1 MKGRKQMKPRF
12 VIAILLVL
20 ALAVPASMLA
30 QQSEAEKE
38 IRALLEEHR
47 TAAMKGSA
55 EGARIADKNYP
66 DDFVRIPGD
75 GRIFTKAEFL
85 EGFKAGNVTVES
97 LDYSD
102 LKIRI
107 DGKMAVVTGIETG
120 KGVQM
125 GVPWTGTF
133 RFSRVYVK
141 RDGLWKNVL
150 YQDTRMPAPAKQ

>member
-1 MKGRKQMKPRF
+1 
-12 VIAILLVL
+12 
-20 ALAVPASMLA
+20 
-30 QQSEAEKE
+30 
-38 IRALLEEHR
+38 
-47 TAAMKGSA
+47 MKGSA

>member
-1 MKGRKQMKPRF
+1 MKPRLS
-12 VIAILLVL
+12 IAMFLIF
-20 ALAVPASMLA
+20 AMAVPVSMLA
-30 QQSEAEKE
+30 QQSKAEKE
-38 IRALLEEHR
+38 VRDTIEEMRQAILKGGPEAAVAL
-47 TAAMKGSA
+47 
-55 EGARIADKNYP
+55 DKYYP
-66 DDFVRIPGD
+66 DDYVRIPGD

>member
-1 MKGRKQMKPRF
+1 MKRSLAIVAL
-12 VIAILLVL
+12 VIL

-30 QQSEAEKE
+30 QQNSKAEKE